1 MHLSGKPTSKLVFP
15 IRMVV
20 DYDLDRLDVEV
31 PQGMELTST
40 NNPIDLFTN
49 ISFQSL
55 IDFLIRVL
63 DS

>member
-40 NNPIDLFTN
+40 NNPIDLF
-49 ISFQSL
+49 L
-55 IDFLIRVL
+55 IFLTSRL
-63 DS
+63 